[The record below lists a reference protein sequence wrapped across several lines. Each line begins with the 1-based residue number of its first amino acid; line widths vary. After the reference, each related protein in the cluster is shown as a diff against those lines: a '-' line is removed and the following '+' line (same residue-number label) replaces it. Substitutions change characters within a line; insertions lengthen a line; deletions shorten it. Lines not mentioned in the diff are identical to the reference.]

1 MSKDKKSKDETREGW
16 PMNESDEPWPH

>member
-1 MSKDKKSKDETREGW
+1 MSKDKKSNDETREGW